1 MQEGESRLHAG
12 ADLSERFSEP
22 FSVLDVCK
30 ISDLSGTRIRGT
42 SRKSVPLTVPVSGL
56 SPLTDL
62 AGTDSA
68 ARLLLLR
75 YNPDGVR
82 GSMRRLT
89 SWGHRCAFEVIQSQ
103 RRVSME

>member
-42 SRKSVPLTVPVSGL
+42 SRKSVPLTVPVIGL
-56 SPLTDL
+56 FPLTDHQSRSL
-62 AGTDSA
+62 P
-68 ARLLLLR
+68 ARIPRRACCSSDITLMVFVVLC
-75 YNPDGVR
+75 DG
-82 GSMRRLT
+82 
-89 SWGHRCAFEVIQSQ
+89 
-103 RRVSME
+103 